1 MDQML
6 QAVGE
11 IAENVDE
18 LESEVPKKL
27 QLIHSQVVATGEA
40 VEESNL
46 ILQRISDKLQ
56 LVADRIAENNGL
68 LMEAMNR
75 IAENNDLT
83 RTSNELLT
91 TVSNGAPRG
100 AAAQVARAV
109 RNDVNAAPYA
119 QHQ

>member
-1 MDQML
+1 ML

-11 IAENVDE
+11 IAGSVDE

-27 QLIHSQVVATGEA
+27 QLIHSQGLATGEA

-46 ILQRISDKLQ
+46 ILQRIADKLQ

-68 LMEAMNR
+68 LTEA
-75 IAENNDLT
+75 NDLT
-83 RTSNELLT
+83 STSNELLT
-91 TVSNGAPRG
+91 TVSNAAPRG
-100 AAAQVARAV
+100 AGVQVARAM
-109 RNDVNAAPYA
+109 RNDAHAAPCA

>member
-46 ILQRISDKLQ
+46 ILQRIADKLQ

-68 LMEAMNR
+68 LMEANG
-75 IAENNDLT
+75 LT
-83 RTSNELLT
+83 RSSNELLT

-109 RNDVNAAPYA
+109 RNDVHAAPYA